1 MAANKR
7 SKKDKLKMRKLLS
20 KQLIEQLNQKLE
32 QSNALENAEESGKDQ
47 QGAVPVSTPISPDSD
62 KNNSNIKQATAP
74 IKLQIRVNAD
84 GKKVVVAE
92 NGDSNTET
100 KQNGLP
106 LIAEKL
112 ENAEFSS
119 KVERNRQSEMMS
131 MDQD

>member
-1 MAANKR
+1 M
-7 SKKDKLKMRKLLS
+7 
-20 KQLIEQLNQKLE
+20 
-32 QSNALENAEESGKDQ
+32 
-47 QGAVPVSTPISPDSD
+47 
-62 KNNSNIKQATAP
+62 
-74 IKLQIRVNAD
+74 
-84 GKKVVVAE
+84 AE